1 MISHDTQLCLAEPE
15 EPKRWREKK
24 KTKRGKM
31 GGKGF
36 TKKEKQ
42 ELGPRQTNNF
52 SCVHLSKK
60 LHPPQSPCL
69 SIRANVLLL
78 QAVVM
83 QFADV
88 GTTGPGAKSGN

>member
-1 MISHDTQLCLAEPE
+1 MERKEGDKEGE
-15 EPKRWREKK
+15 D
-24 KTKRGKM
+24 

-78 QAVVM
+78 QAVDM

-88 GTTGPGAKSGN
+88 GTTGPGAKCGN